1 MSALP
6 SGTGVAARL
15 APANPKTH
23 GFLHIVRHG
32 AGPNAIYIVTYHRLN
47 HEGPSGSQR
56 LEGHPK
62 PLLAEGAQALIE
74 LLERIGVDF
83 HLNEV
88 RGALEDIL
96 RLGSANIPDLWLSD
110 EEMLEKGLVEG

>member
-1 MSALP
+1 MARATSAKIAAERAEAVDRRSTGESPEKTMSALP

-15 APANPKTH
+15 APAKTKTR

-62 PLLAEGAQALIE
+62 PLLAEGARALIE
-74 LLERIGVDF
+74 LLE
-83 HLNEV
+83 
-88 RGALEDIL
+88 
-96 RLGSANIPDLWLSD
+96 
-110 EEMLEKGLVEG
+110 